1 MQELKGANL
10 IKEDCSNA
18 YIINYLL
25 MFAQLLVMDNKY
37 YSYWLALIIL
47 SGIFYIVFGALYA
60 FFGFRGFLIIAGV
73 LFVVSIIHGLR
84 HSIFREPHN

>member
-1 MQELKGANL
+1 
-10 IKEDCSNA
+10 
-18 YIINYLL
+18 

>member
-1 MQELKGANL
+1 MQEFKGANL

-47 SGIFYIVFGALYA
+47 SGIC
-60 FFGFRGFLIIAGV
+60 
-73 LFVVSIIHGLR
+73 LFWLSWLPNHCR
-84 HSIFREPHN
+84 CSFCCEHYTWSTTFNFS